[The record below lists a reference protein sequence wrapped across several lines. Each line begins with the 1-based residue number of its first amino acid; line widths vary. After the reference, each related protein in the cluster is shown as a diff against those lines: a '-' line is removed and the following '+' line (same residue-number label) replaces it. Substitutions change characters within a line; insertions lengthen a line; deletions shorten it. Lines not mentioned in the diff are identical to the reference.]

1 MEPHFLITECKIEDR
16 HTEPR
21 YESLK
26 MGDIVPARGEEVI
39 IMIKLVSSGNTTKI
53 TNIEL
58 SGRIMDKL
66 EKI

>member
-1 MEPHFLITECKIEDR
+1 
-16 HTEPR
+16 
-21 YESLK
+21 
-26 MGDIVPARGEEVI
+26 MGDIVPAKGEEVT

>member
-1 MEPHFLITECKIEDR
+1 MKAHFLIQSVESIDR

-26 MGDIVPARGEEVI
+26 MGDIVPARGEEVT

-53 TNIEL
+53 TNTEL